1 MSTINSPLE
10 NTNRSAV
17 AIYFTSLYIHVGNKI
32 GIGIFILS
40 VTQVTNKLCPGREV
54 LTSSLVLVRLWDI
67 GPDRL
72 ELTILKLTGKISAV
86 IHSLLFL
93 DNSLFNII
101 MKNVS
106 HFKDT

>member
-1 MSTINSPLE
+1 MY
-10 NTNRSAV
+10 V
-17 AIYFTSLYIHVGNKI
+17 ATKI

-72 ELTILKLTGKISAV
+72 ESTTYFEISGKISIV
-86 IHSLLFL
+86 IHRTTACYFQ
-93 DNSLFNII
+93 I
-101 MKNVS
+101 
-106 HFKDT
+106 TACY